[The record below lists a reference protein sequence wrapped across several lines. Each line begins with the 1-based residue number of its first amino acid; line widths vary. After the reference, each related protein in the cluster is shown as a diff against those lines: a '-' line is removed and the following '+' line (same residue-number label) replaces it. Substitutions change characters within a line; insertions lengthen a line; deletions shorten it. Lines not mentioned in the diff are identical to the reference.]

1 MFSFLLTFVVTL
13 VFFLLI
19 PHPAYAWGPATH
31 IYLGVEI
38 LKDVSAL
45 SPLVASILTK
55 FPYDFLYGCISA
67 DITVGKKYIPYRKHC
82 HNWRIGFKILSEA
95 ESTAQKAFA
104 FGYLCHLAADTVAHN
119 FFVPSRMIS
128 AYSTKSLGHTYW
140 EIRADSLI
148 RRKHWHEFKKIDKE
162 VQKTHDRLI
171 RTIVER
177 TIFPF
182 EVNKGIFNG
191 ILLINRLKQWRQ
203 IVRGLTSFS
212 RWSLGLED
220 MNKYHRLSMLLI
232 LDLLISFER
241 AECLKLD
248 PTGKANIRSA
258 GKLKKS
264 LKRLA
269 LGSRLNDSACESVVK
284 QLPVQAPFFE

>member
-1 MFSFLLTFVVTL
+1 MFLFFLTFTVTL
-13 VFFLLI
+13 VFSLLI
-19 PHPAYAWGPATH
+19 PDHAYAWGPATH

-38 LKDVSAL
+38 LKDVSVL
-45 SPLVASILTK
+45 SPAVAAILTK

-67 DITVGKKYIPYRKHC
+67 DITVGKKYIQYHKHC
-82 HNWRIGFKILSEA
+82 HNWNIGFKILAEA
-95 ESTAQKAFA
+95 QSTAQKAFA
-104 FGYLCHLAADTVAHN
+104 FGYLTHLAADTVAHN
-119 FFVPSRMIS
+119 FFVPGHMIS
-128 AYSTKSLGHTYW
+128 SYSTKSLGHTYW

-148 RRKHWHEFKKIDKE
+148 RRKYWHEFEKIDKE

-182 EVNKGIFNG
+182 DVNKGIFNS
-191 ILLINRLKQWRQ
+191 IMMINRLKQWRQ

-212 RWSLGLED
+212 QWDLGLED
-220 MNKYHRLSMLLI
+220 IKKYHRLSTLLI
-232 LDLLISFER
+232 LDLLISFEH

-258 GKLKKS
+258 MKIKKS

-269 LGSRLNDSACESVVK
+269 LGSRLNDSTYQSVVR
-284 QLPVQAPFFE
+284 QLPVQYPFFE

>member
-1 MFSFLLTFVVTL
+1 MFSFLLTFLFTL

-19 PHPAYAWGPATH
+19 PDYAYAWGPATH

-38 LKDVSAL
+38 LRDVSAL
-45 SPLVASILTK
+45 SPVVASILTK

-67 DITVGKKYIPYRKHC
+67 DITVGKKYIQYHKHC
-82 HNWRIGFKILSEA
+82 HNWNIGFKILAEA
-95 ESTAQKAFA
+95 DSMAQKAFA
-104 FGYLCHLAADTVAHN
+104 FGYLTHLAADTVAHN
-119 FFVPSRMIS
+119 FFVPSHMIS

-148 RRKHWHEFKKIDKE
+148 RRKYWGEFRKINKE
-162 VQKTHDRLI
+162 VQKNHDRLI

-182 EVNKGIFNG
+182 DVNKGIFNG
-191 ILLINRLKQWRQ
+191 ILMINRLKQWRQ

-220 MNKYHRLSMLLI
+220 MDKYHRLSMLLV
-232 LDLLISFER
+232 LDLLISFQG

-258 GKLKKS
+258 RKIKKS

-269 LGSRLNDSACESVVK
+269 LGSRLNDSTYQSVVK